1 VVEFKLTLPEKQNIV
16 WIPKEIADTLGR
28 KLKIMPNSFA
38 AVLYPENADLDMML
52 KSLAIIQQ
60 QLQLRTQLEMRRH

>member
-1 VVEFKLTLPEKQNIV
+1 MVEFKLTLPEKQNIV
-16 WIPKEIADTLGR
+16 WIPKEIVDTLGR

-38 AVLYPENADLDMML
+38 AVLYPENAELDMVL

-60 QLQLRTQLEMRRH
+60 QLQLRTQFEMRRH

>member
-16 WIPKEIADTLGR
+16 WIPKEIVDTLGR

-38 AVLYPENADLDMML
+38 AVLYPENAELDMVL

-60 QLQLRTQLEMRRH
+60 QLQLRTQFEMRRH